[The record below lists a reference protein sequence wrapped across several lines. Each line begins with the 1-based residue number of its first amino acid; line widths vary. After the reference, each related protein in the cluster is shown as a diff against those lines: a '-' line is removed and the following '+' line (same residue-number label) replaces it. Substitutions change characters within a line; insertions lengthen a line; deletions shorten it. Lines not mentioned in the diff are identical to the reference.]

1 MTGINRSRA
10 AKPVALALA
19 AAAVCAALAACS
31 SSGSSSSS
39 SAAASSSAT
48 AAASSAPASTAPAS
62 TAPASAAAAS
72 SPAAMTATEATIA
85 ANWTAFFNPK
95 EPVAKRVALLEDG
108 STLQPAV
115 QALASSPTAAT
126 SSAKVVAVSVLSA
139 STAKVTYDI
148 LLSGNPVLSNQ
159 SGSAVLQDGTWKVS
173 TASFCGLLT
182 LQGDTSLPAACKA
195 S

>member
-1 MTGINRSRA
+1 MTGIDRSSA
-10 AKPVALALA
+10 AKPLTLLLA
-19 AAAVCAALAACS
+19 AAAACAALAACS
-31 SSGSSSSS
+31 SSSSS
-39 SAAASSSAT
+39 SAAAPPSSSAT
-48 AAASSAPASTAPAS
+48 AAASSAAASTVPASS
-62 TAPASAAAAS
+62 AAAS
-72 SPAAMTATEATIA
+72 SPAAMTATQATIA

-115 QALASSPTAAT
+115 QALASSPTSAT
-126 SSAKVVAVSVLSA
+126 TSAKVVSVSVVSA
-139 STAKVTYDI
+139 SAAKVTYDI
-148 LLSGNPVLSNQ
+148 LLSGAPVLSNQ

-182 LQGDTSLPAACKA
+182 LQGDKSLPAACKA